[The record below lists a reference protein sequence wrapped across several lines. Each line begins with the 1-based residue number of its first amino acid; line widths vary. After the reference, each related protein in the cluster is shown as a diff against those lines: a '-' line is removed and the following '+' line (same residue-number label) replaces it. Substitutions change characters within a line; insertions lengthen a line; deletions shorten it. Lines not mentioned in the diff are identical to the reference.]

1 MPIAVHIKENPAG
14 FHRFDSV
21 WTPTALVLDENGKE
35 RHRIE
40 GYLPK
45 DEFAAQLLLG
55 LARVAFMQKKWGD
68 AEKIYDEILLKYP
81 NSEAAPES
89 IYWKSVSQ
97 YKGKHDHTCWAK
109 RRKPYSKN
117 IPTAFGPR
125 RQFLGRPNCLGKKD
139 EAAEL
144 ILPFYYFAYK
154 FGCNTERRSVVPK

>member
-1 MPIAVHIKENPAG
+1 MPIGVHIKENPAG

-55 LARVAFMQKKWGD
+55 LARVAFMQKKWAD
-68 AEKIYDEILLKYP
+68 AEKIYEEILQKYP

-89 IYWKSVSQ
+89 VYWKAVSH
-97 YKGKHDHTCWAK
+97 YKGTNDHTCWAK
-109 RRKPYSKN
+109 CQKNFSRN
-117 IPTAFGPR
+117 IPIAFGPR
-125 RQFLGRPNCLGKKD
+125 RQFPLQPSSPVQQL
-139 EAAEL
+139 
-144 ILPFYYFAYK
+144 
-154 FGCNTERRSVVPK
+154 

>member
-97 YKGKHDHTCWAK
+97 YKGKHDHTVLGEAQKTLQQKYPNSIWAK
-109 RRKPYSKN
+109 KA
-117 IPTAFGPR
+117 IPWA
-125 RQFLGRPNCLGKKD
+125 
-139 EAAEL
+139 
-144 ILPFYYFAYK
+144 
-154 FGCNTERRSVVPK
+154 S